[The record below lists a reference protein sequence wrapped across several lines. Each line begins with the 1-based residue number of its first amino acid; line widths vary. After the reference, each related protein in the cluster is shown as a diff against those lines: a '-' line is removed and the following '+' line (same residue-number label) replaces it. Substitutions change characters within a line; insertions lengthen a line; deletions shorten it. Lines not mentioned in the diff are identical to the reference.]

1 MKHVVLF
8 NFSFEATGTNTVTK
22 STTIKSLQYAKVN
35 KARKNLDEQN
45 APDVPVK
52 RAVAEADLEPLS
64 KDLCKDLSKD
74 LSKDLTLEEILSL
87 ETDREVKQ
95 ITKLFQYFLF
105 ISVLEEFSNRL
116 RRVSDGW

>member
-35 KARKNLDEQN
+35 KVRKNLDEQN

-52 RAVAEADLEPLS
+52 RAGAGADLEPLT

-116 RRVSDGW
+116 RRVSEGW